1 MRVAMISVGAPAGGM
16 NAAIRA
22 VTMYCLSNG
31 HTPVAIYNGFS
42 GLCRHHDDKPLG
54 SVRELTWLEVEGWT
68 AQGGSEIGTNR
79 TLPSEDM
86 ATTAH
91 CFERY
96 NFDAL
101 FVVGGFEAFVA
112 VYEMYQERK
121 NYDAFKIPMVLLPA
135 TVSNN
140 SKRHFP
146 YHPAVI
152 DFLKFREVNTQSAR
166 TPVLMPW

>member
-1 MRVAMISVGAPAGGM
+1 LVPIARFRPK
-16 NAAIRA
+16 
-22 VTMYCLSNG
+22 T
-31 HTPVAIYNGFS
+31 F
-42 GLCRHHDDKPLG
+42 
-54 SVRELTWLEVEGWT
+54 
-68 AQGGSEIGTNR
+68 
-79 TLPSEDM
+79 
-86 ATTAH
+86 
-91 CFERY
+91 
-96 NFDAL
+96 

-152 DFLKFREVNTQSAR
+152 DFFKFREVNTQSAR